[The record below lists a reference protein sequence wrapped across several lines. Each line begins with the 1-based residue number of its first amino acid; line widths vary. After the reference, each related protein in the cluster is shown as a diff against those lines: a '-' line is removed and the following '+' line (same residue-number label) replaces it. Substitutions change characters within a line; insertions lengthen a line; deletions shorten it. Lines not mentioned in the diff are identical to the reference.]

1 MKDFLVKGMLLF
13 AFCGFVAS
21 CAQNEE
27 IDLTP
32 REVKEVI
39 VTTHFAAATR
49 ATIIQ
54 EKMELFFTVYN
65 STTGEIVEKNTTNLQ
80 NLSSN
85 GETSVTLTLQLE
97 QGLSYDIAFWAQP
110 EGLDCYNV
118 SDLKA
123 IKIDYTKCL
132 ANGTHRNVFYGN
144 VFDLRTS
151 QNDEVNVT
159 LKNPFG
165 KIEVL
170 TTTEDVETV
179 STLGYNLDNMKSCM
193 KVKGIATSFNA
204 LYGMAEGEKANV
216 SLIPSNIPTDIQ
228 TIKGKTYRLLAS
240 EYVLGF
246 PNQAI
251 DVEVELSSENE
262 QKSLSFFAGKAW
274 AQHEQTFTLYDRY
287 LTSPIEFDIKIDSE
301 IN

>member
-1 MKDFLVKGMLLF
+1 MKDFLLKGMLLF
-13 AFCGFVAS
+13 AFCSFVAS

-27 IDLTP
+27 IEVTP
-32 REVKEVI
+32 KEVKEVT
-39 VTTHFAAATR
+39 VTTHFAATTR

-54 EKMELFFTVYN
+54 ENMELFFTVYN
-65 STTGEIVEKNTTNLQ
+65 STTGEIVEKSTSNLQ
-80 NLSSN
+80 NLSSS

-110 EGLDCYNV
+110 KGLDCYNV

-132 ANGTHRNVFYGN
+132 ANNTHRNVFYGN
-144 VFDLRTS
+144 VSNLRTS
-151 QNDEVNVT
+151 QKDEVNVT

-170 TTTEDVETV
+170 TTTEDVEAA
-179 STLGYNLDNMKSCM
+179 STLGLNLDNMKSCI

-204 LYGMAEGEKANV
+204 LYGMAEGEKTSV
-216 SLIPSNIPTDIQ
+216 SLLPSSIPTDIQ

-262 QKSLSFFAGKAW
+262 QESLSFIAGKAW

>member
-1 MKDFLVKGMLLF
+1 MKDFLLKGMLLF
-13 AFCGFVAS
+13 AFCSVVAS

-27 IDLTP
+27 IEVTP
-32 REVKEVI
+32 KEVKEVT
-39 VTTHFAAATR
+39 VTTHFAATTR

-54 EKMELFFTVYN
+54 ENMELFFTVYN
-65 STTGEIVEKNTTNLQ
+65 STTGEIVEKSTSNLE

-110 EGLDCYNV
+110 KGLDCYNV

-132 ANGTHRNVFYGN
+132 ANNTHRNVFYGN
-144 VFDLRTS
+144 VSNLRTS
-151 QNDEVNVT
+151 QKDEVNVT

-170 TTTEDVETV
+170 TTTEDVEAA
-179 STLGYNLDNMKSCM
+179 STLGLNLDNMKSCM

-204 LYGMAEGEKANV
+204 LYGMAEGEKTSV
-216 SLIPSNIPTDIQ
+216 SLLPSSIPTDIQ

-240 EYVLGF
+240 EFVLGF

-262 QKSLSFFAGKAW
+262 QESLSFFAGKAW
-274 AQHEQTFTLYDRY
+274 AEHEQTFTLYDRY